1 MSPLWTPAAPSLAIP
16 RISAIL
22 LSRRCPPVISTVILH
37 PTVMGDVSTIL
48 FPIVVLI
55 VIPIVVLRSPL
66 DLVVRVIFASP
77 VASRGIKGT

>member
-22 LSRRCPPVISTVILH
+22 LSRRCPPVIFLH